1 MTRSG
6 TIAEEVSF
14 LPGTRV
20 LTSGIYEVN
29 HANHRFPHRVTAV
42 MGETFPL
49 CRDCGDQV
57 RFRLVESADH
67 ITVDWSFKKPR
78 RGVIGRR

>member
-1 MTRSG
+1 M
-6 TIAEEVSF
+6 AEEGSF
-14 LPGTRV
+14 VPGRRV
-20 LTSGIYEVN
+20 LTSGIYEVT
-29 HANHRFPHRVTAV
+29 HADHRRPHRVTAV
-42 MGETFPL
+42 MGENFPF

-78 RGVIGRR
+78 LGVIGRR